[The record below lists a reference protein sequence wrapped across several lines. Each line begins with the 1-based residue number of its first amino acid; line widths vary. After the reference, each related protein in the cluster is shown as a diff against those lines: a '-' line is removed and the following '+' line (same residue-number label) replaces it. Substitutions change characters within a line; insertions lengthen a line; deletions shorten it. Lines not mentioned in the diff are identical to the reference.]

1 MIKPSQVF
9 GWEQEPVDER
19 PSEFMVSTSFGTLS
33 GYHANLEDENAV
45 VAPQPSR
52 PANWAA
58 RRDPPS
64 HRDATLSQIAR
75 VWFESLPVPL
85 RPEHLCV
92 RYPRIANRL
101 ALCWPDSTLTQRL
114 FENLVVDKRGG
125 RQGFPTEVAA
135 ELAQLHRFAAHL
147 ELRR

>member
-1 MIKPSQVF
+1 MNVRQSSWCQRVSARYRATTRTSRMRAR
-9 GWEQEPVDER
+9 WSARHHRDR
-19 PSEFMVSTSFGTLS
+19 PI
-33 GYHANLEDENAV
+33 
-45 VAPQPSR
+45 
-52 PANWAA
+52 WAA

-135 ELAQLHRFAAHL
+135 ELAQLQRFAAHL
-147 ELRR
+147 ERRR